1 MISHLP
7 LAQPYG
13 IILDIGLEDTHI
25 IPTFALINPLNL
37 TTQQRNNPNH
47 MKLNSLL
54 ISISILTATALAHVA
69 AEPVRWVDGRE
80 LDIIGT
86 LAPDA
91 QQPFSRLP
99 DSLAQI
105 RPELWDLGSN
115 SAGIALRFRSDAT
128 DLHAKWRS
136 HKKFNMNHMTAAGIR
151 GLDLYL
157 LTDDGHWTT
166 ASSARPRLNDSTTTV
181 QIIGGMPRQMR
192 EYMLYMPL
200 YDGVDSLMVGVDSA
214 AVILPP
220 AVNSPRREK
229 PIVWY
234 GTSLLQGGCAAR
246 PGMAHTNILE
256 RDLDLEVIN
265 LGFSGNAK
273 LDPEI
278 ARLMAQADA
287 GMYIIDALPNLKA
300 AEIPGR
306 IDDFYAIIR
315 AAHPNAPIML
325 VESPYFPIT
334 RLVPQVMNDIKEKN
348 TRLREFYDK
357 TVAAGD
363 KNVYYYKG
371 EDLLGDEWEGT
382 VDNYH
387 FTDLGMMKV
396 AKSMLPA
403 IKAILQMQ

>member
-1 MISHLP
+1 MKIATILMGVAMVSTSF
-7 LAQPYG
+7 A
-13 IILDIGLEDTHI
+13 II
-25 IPTFALINPLNL
+25 N
-37 TTQQRNNPNH
+37 
-47 MKLNSLL
+47 
-54 ISISILTATALAHVA
+54 
-69 AEPVRWVDGRE
+69 AEPVRWVDGRK

-91 QQPFSRLP
+91 KQPFSRLP

-136 HKKFNMNHMTAAGIR
+136 HKKFNMNHMTATGIR
-151 GLDLYL
+151 GLDLYTL
-157 LTDDGHWTT
+157 GDDGRWTT
-166 ASSARPRLNDSTTTV
+166 VSSARPRLNDSTTTV

-200 YDGVDSLMVGVDSA
+200 YDGVDSLLVGVDSA
-214 AVILPP
+214 AVMLPP
-220 AVNSPRREK
+220 AVNSPRREE

-234 GTSLLQGGCAAR
+234 GTSLLQGGCATR
-246 PGMAHTNILE
+246 PGMAHTSIIE
-256 RDLDLEVIN
+256 RDLDREVIN

-287 GMYIIDALPNLKA
+287 GLFILDPLPNLKA
-300 AEIPGR
+300 QELSDR
-306 IDDFYAIIR
+306 IAGFYVIIR
-315 AAHPNAPIML
+315 EAHPQTPILL

-334 RLVPQVMNDIKEKN
+334 RHVPQVMEDIKEKN
-348 TRLREFYDK
+348 RRLREFYDS

-363 KNVYYYKG
+363 ANVYYFRG
-371 EDLLGDEWEGT
+371 EELLGDEWEGT

-387 FTDLGMMKV
+387 FTDLGMVVV
-396 AKSMLPA
+396 ARSMLPA
-403 IKAILQMQ
+403 IRAILQK

>member
-1 MISHLP
+1 
-7 LAQPYG
+7 
-13 IILDIGLEDTHI
+13 
-25 IPTFALINPLNL
+25 
-37 TTQQRNNPNH
+37 

-54 ISISILTATALAHVA
+54 CIAILAAASLAHVKA
-69 AEPVRWVDGRE
+69 DPVRWVDGRE
-80 LDIIGT
+80 LTTIGT

-91 QQPFSRLP
+91 KQPFSRLP

-136 HKKFNMNHMTAAGIR
+136 HKKFNMNHMTATGIR

-200 YDGVDSLMVGVDSA
+200 YDGVDSLWVGVDSA
-214 AVILPP
+214 AILLPP

-246 PGMAHTNILE
+246 PGMAHTNIIE

-287 GMYIIDALPNLKA
+287 GLYIIDALPNVKA

-315 AAHPNAPIML
+315 SAHPDVPIML

-334 RLVPQVMNDIKEKN
+334 RLVPQVMSDIKEKN

-363 KNVYYYKG
+363 NNVYYFSG

-387 FTDLGMMKV
+387 FTDLGMKTV
-396 AKSMLPA
+396 AQSMLPA
-403 IKAILQMQ
+403 IKAILQKK